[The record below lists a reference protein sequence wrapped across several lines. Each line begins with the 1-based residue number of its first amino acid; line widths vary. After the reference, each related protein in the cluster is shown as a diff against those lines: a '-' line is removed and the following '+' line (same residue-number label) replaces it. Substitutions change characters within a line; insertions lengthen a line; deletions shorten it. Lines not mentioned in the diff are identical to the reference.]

1 MKSDSQVI
9 FKIND
14 DDVEEEDEKRK
25 AYFEGLIAQFDNPK
39 VIKKSFELHHENDDD
54 DPIFFV
60 HEENEEEEDEDD
72 LQNQFF
78 EQKPNSNN

>member
-14 DDVEEEDEKRK
+14 DDVEEEDEERK

-60 HEENEEEEDEDD
+60 HEENEEEEELFVDSTAV
-72 LQNQFF
+72 
-78 EQKPNSNN
+78 KSNLIGAI